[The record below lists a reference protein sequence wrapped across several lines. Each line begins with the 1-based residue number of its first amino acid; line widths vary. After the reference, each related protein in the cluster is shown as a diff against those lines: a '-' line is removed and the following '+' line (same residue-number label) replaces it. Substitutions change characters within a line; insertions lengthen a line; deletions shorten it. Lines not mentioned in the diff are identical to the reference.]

1 MGDQSHC
8 RGRGNP
14 TSGGS
19 REMAERRRGEAQ
31 EKEVVFNFQG
41 EKKEEKEK
49 EGQEGRYNRGEPC
62 RGSRHQEGE
71 GWEQGSCQK
80 DPRVVL
86 WEHRP
91 RSQPKGETPHC
102 QKGQEGGEEGA
113 GQQHIDD
120 VFYQQRGVEWRR
132 GKSPGRP
139 EQSAPASGTSPW
151 SSDRQ
156 QCAEHE
162 SVPDSDLW
170 IGMGARSSRCP
181 AASQSLQPSLHLG
194 KAQRRDAARIPHS
207 LPLRRSTSSRTVG
220 RIAGRDGSTIKE
232 FGAGGS
238 GHSLANSA
246 ETRAGTS
253 QRSSDKYQARTPACP
268 QGGQARPG
276 CQAVF
281 ISKCPREGQ
290 RQREEQVPGKGQGQG
305 QRQRGRSQ
313 ESGLIL
319 HGCGRG
325 GESSGDYELPGEG
338 GFQKDLE
345 VVRTRRKKLKWPLA
359 RSGPGTKPSPQDE
372 NHAKGGSSR
381 SRRTPKRSTTRKL
394 ADGARC
400 GKVIKRVAKG
410 WTRPARRIGLHTRAL
425 SRQDEQGKK
434 RWDADVFPG
443 VAATTAGLFSP
454 QATPRGAAEVR
465 ADSSGMCRGL
475 DAKSVAVSAGNW
487 ESLRGI
493 IDWLEGRTDDFFG
506 RLCKTKPTGRV
517 FPLPSS
523 PLLFSRL
530 FPHSSPG
537 ARSLLRCLV
546 FSLNSL
552 NGEGNGDDVASDF
565 QKELL
570 AGLLDDCVRVEGWRM
585 TGEAPSWDD
594 FFRVKGVDYK
604 GDEVL
609 TAQMMQW
616 ENVQS
621 ALPNEVGGV
630 PLEDVVEKGCKHY
643 VLNFEDYLLAE
654 EDQTA
659 VRPPRVMV
667 PPDAWESFCQN
678 LLARGVFSKVH
689 EDDVYRVKDQML
701 LNGLFGVSKNE
712 FDGPWEVH
720 RIIMNLIPLN
730 AVCRGMEGD
739 VSTLPS
745 WAGMSPLSLE
755 PGEELVIS
763 SEDVRCFF
771 YIFKVPSSWHR
782 FLAFNRPL
790 PERLAGDKPGRWF
803 PCSAV
808 LPMGFKNSVALAQ
821 HVHRFIVQGALRSVG
836 AQGAEA
842 ELRKDRPYPTS
853 NPVHRIY
860 LDNFDQLMKVAE
872 EDAKGIQGSVT
883 PLVQAL
889 REEYSA
895 LGVPRHPK
903 KSVAS
908 QAQAEVQGAIVD
920 GKIGLAYP
928 KVDKVLKYAHLSRL
942 LLEAGE
948 ASQKQMQIV
957 GGGLVY
963 MSMFRRPLLGGLN
976 QIWRFIVQCEHY
988 PPFVK
993 FPLSPEVKEEI
1004 ARFLGLIPL
1013 AYMDFRTTISPLVT
1027 ASDASQSGGGVTVST
1042 GLTPAGVVAS
1052 KCTLRG
1058 DVVEPADIPSVLTI
1072 GLFDGI
1078 GALRVAVDALGW
1090 NVAGHI
1096 SVEQFEP
1103 AQRVVESRFPNS
1115 LLVHDVALVDLEMVR
1130 SWAEKF
1136 SQVALVLLGGGPPC
1150 QGVSGLNAA
1159 RKGALKDARSCL
1171 FSHVPRIRELVR
1183 KAFPWAQIQTMM
1195 ENVASMDL
1203 ADQTV
1208 MSESF
1213 GEEPWLID
1221 AASVSLAHRPRLY
1234 WLEWELVESE
1244 HVKFGE
1250 TPSGRRSVQLM
1261 ADVEGEDFLT
1271 PGWKLNSS
1279 SALPTFTTS
1288 RPREKPGYKPAGL
1301 QQCTK
1306 EDIERWQDDQF
1317 RFPPYQYQAKYLL
1330 RSAKGGLRLPNV
1342 QEREVIMGFPKDFTL
1357 HCLPKK
1363 DQGSFHHNDVRM
1375 SLIGNS
1381 WNVTVV
1387 SWLLSQLGA
1396 RLGLNPSLSP
1406 QEVVQRT
1413 TPGCTKD
1420 LQTFLNRPSMKTSRR
1435 GGGCTGQLELV
1446 KKLLTLV
1453 SIKGEDILIQAA
1465 SEDLTRYH
1473 RLRASIPA
1481 KLWRWKAVAS
1491 WRWTGSAEHINAL
1504 EIRAV
1509 LTALRWRLERHKISR
1524 SKFVHMVDSLVA
1536 LHCLS
1541 RGRSSS
1547 KKLRR
1552 TVLRIN
1558 ALLLATRSHA
1568 VWTYVHTKLNPA
1580 DAPSRR
1586 PLKRKW
1592 QGCQRG
1598 I

>member
-1 MGDQSHC
+1 MPRRLSSIPRESRLGSRQDHPEDHRRRSQDMGDQSHC

-290 RQREEQVPGKGQGQG
+290 RQREEQVPGKGQGQEQG

-465 ADSSGMCRGL
+465 ADSSGMGRGL

-523 PLLFSRL
+523 PYFLVGC
-530 FPHSSPG
+530 SPIAPRVLG
-537 ARSLLRCLV
+537 VCWGVWFFLWIRWM
-546 FSLNSL
+546 
-552 NGEGNGDDVASDF
+552 
-565 QKELL
+565 
-570 AGLLDDCVRVEGWRM
+570 VRVMEMMWLRISRRNFWLVCLMIACAWKGGAWL
-585 TGEAPSWDD
+585 
-594 FFRVKGVDYK
+594 VK
-604 GDEVL
+604 
-609 TAQMMQW
+609 
-616 ENVQS
+616 
-621 ALPNEVGGV
+621 LP
-630 PLEDVVEKGCKHY
+630 
-643 VLNFEDYLLAE
+643 
-654 EDQTA
+654 
-659 VRPPRVMV
+659 
-667 PPDAWESFCQN
+667 
-678 LLARGVFSKVH
+678 
-689 EDDVYRVKDQML
+689 
-701 LNGLFGVSKNE
+701 
-712 FDGPWEVH
+712 
-720 RIIMNLIPLN
+720 
-730 AVCRGMEGD
+730 
-739 VSTLPS
+739 
-745 WAGMSPLSLE
+745 AGMT
-755 PGEELVIS
+755 
-763 SEDVRCFF
+763 FF
-771 YIFKVPSSWHR
+771 GS
-782 FLAFNRPL
+782 
-790 PERLAGDKPGRWF
+790 
-803 PCSAV
+803 
-808 LPMGFKNSVALAQ
+808 
-821 HVHRFIVQGALRSVG
+821 
-836 AQGAEA
+836 
-842 ELRKDRPYPTS
+842 
-853 NPVHRIY
+853 
-860 LDNFDQLMKVAE
+860 
-872 EDAKGIQGSVT
+872 KG
-883 PLVQAL
+883 
-889 REEYSA
+889 
-895 LGVPRHPK
+895 
-903 KSVAS
+903 
-908 QAQAEVQGAIVD
+908 
-920 GKIGLAYP
+920 
-928 KVDKVLKYAHLSRL
+928 
-942 LLEAGE
+942 
-948 ASQKQMQIV
+948 
-957 GGGLVY
+957 
-963 MSMFRRPLLGGLN
+963 
-976 QIWRFIVQCEHY
+976 
-988 PPFVK
+988 
-993 FPLSPEVKEEI
+993 
-1004 ARFLGLIPL
+1004 
-1013 AYMDFRTTISPLVT
+1013 
-1027 ASDASQSGGGVTVST
+1027 
-1042 GLTPAGVVAS
+1042 
-1052 KCTLRG
+1052 
-1058 DVVEPADIPSVLTI
+1058 
-1072 GLFDGI
+1072 
-1078 GALRVAVDALGW
+1078 
-1090 NVAGHI
+1090 
-1096 SVEQFEP
+1096 
-1103 AQRVVESRFPNS
+1103 
-1115 LLVHDVALVDLEMVR
+1115 
-1130 SWAEKF
+1130 
-1136 SQVALVLLGGGPPC
+1136 
-1150 QGVSGLNAA
+1150 
-1159 RKGALKDARSCL
+1159 
-1171 FSHVPRIRELVR
+1171 
-1183 KAFPWAQIQTMM
+1183 
-1195 ENVASMDL
+1195 
-1203 ADQTV
+1203 
-1208 MSESF
+1208 
-1213 GEEPWLID
+1213 
-1221 AASVSLAHRPRLY
+1221 
-1234 WLEWELVESE
+1234 
-1244 HVKFGE
+1244 
-1250 TPSGRRSVQLM
+1250 
-1261 ADVEGEDFLT
+1261 
-1271 PGWKLNSS
+1271 
-1279 SALPTFTTS
+1279 
-1288 RPREKPGYKPAGL
+1288 
-1301 QQCTK
+1301 
-1306 EDIERWQDDQF
+1306 
-1317 RFPPYQYQAKYLL
+1317 
-1330 RSAKGGLRLPNV
+1330 
-1342 QEREVIMGFPKDFTL
+1342 
-1357 HCLPKK
+1357 
-1363 DQGSFHHNDVRM
+1363 
-1375 SLIGNS
+1375 
-1381 WNVTVV
+1381 
-1387 SWLLSQLGA
+1387 
-1396 RLGLNPSLSP
+1396 
-1406 QEVVQRT
+1406 
-1413 TPGCTKD
+1413 
-1420 LQTFLNRPSMKTSRR
+1420 
-1435 GGGCTGQLELV
+1435 
-1446 KKLLTLV
+1446 
-1453 SIKGEDILIQAA
+1453 
-1465 SEDLTRYH
+1465 
-1473 RLRASIPA
+1473 
-1481 KLWRWKAVAS
+1481 
-1491 WRWTGSAEHINAL
+1491 
-1504 EIRAV
+1504 
-1509 LTALRWRLERHKISR
+1509 
-1524 SKFVHMVDSLVA
+1524 
-1536 LHCLS
+1536 
-1541 RGRSSS
+1541 
-1547 KKLRR
+1547 
-1552 TVLRIN
+1552 
-1558 ALLLATRSHA
+1558 
-1568 VWTYVHTKLNPA
+1568 
-1580 DAPSRR
+1580 
-1586 PLKRKW
+1586 
-1592 QGCQRG
+1592 
-1598 I
+1598 